1 MKKVLSYVE
10 EQIIIK
16 LLSEKY
22 HIVKKNDDIKEK
34 IHSQFKDWQNDV
46 VKKLNLS
53 NPFYNNQE
61 ALEKVKSELL
71 SNECTM
77 QNIKNDLKE
86 YKSLENISDIKVES
100 RFFNKEIEKLNN
112 RGIAIEKKPKS
123 TKLKITKKVK
133 LDTSEK
139 IAEDKKICRTL
150 ILDKWQKALDAEYM
164 KWELQEIQKYRAKL
178 MKKLED
184 WLKLVQKMDDLL
196 SELSLDS
203 GLLFD
208 LSKGS
213 LSEQD
218 ISQLKK
224 WVEYISKN
232 DGVKELCDMLGRLR
246 RADKTS
252 REEMVKTITH
262 ITQTIPDIDSN
273 EEIVGIKIGKDLE
286 HALPQELAL
295 LSDPETSILFDL
307 KYIEGRL
314 MCFDM
319 EGVSEEEIEIE
330 EEKLTQVSD
339 EEKLG
344 PIIICVDTSS
354 SMQGSPETIAKAVT
368 LYMATRAISQNRNC
382 YLINFSTGIETMDL
396 SGGLGLQE
404 VMKFL
409 KMSFNGGTDA
419 TPALNHALKMMKEE
433 DYEKADI
440 LMISDFVMGS
450 LPSDLTLKIQKA
462 KSEKNKFYSLAI
474 GNLFLNSYLK
484 EVFDDEWVYNT
495 NNSSI
500 HSIKKMADTMSN
512 I

>member
-1 MKKVLSYVE
+1 MKHRIAKLSE
-10 EQIIIK
+10 LDEKDIINF
-16 LLSEKY
+16 LSEKY
-22 HIVKKNDDIKEK
+22 HVIKKNEDLKEK
-34 IHSQFKDWQNDV
+34 ISADVEKTQKDI
-46 VKKLNLS
+46 KKQLLVD
-53 NPFYNNQE
+53 NPFYENQKVLKKAQENLVNEKGLDIQSDLNAYNELAKITDVRVNN
-61 ALEKVKSELL
+61 
-71 SNECTM
+71 
-77 QNIKNDLKE
+77 D
-86 YKSLENISDIKVES
+86 
-100 RFFNKEIEKLNN
+100 FWNKEIE
-112 RGIAIEKKPKS
+112 S
-123 TKLKITKKVK
+123 LKERVK
-133 LDTSEK
+133 LINKNAKRK
-139 IAEDKKICRTL
+139 IVAKDSLEQISKDAKVTRKL
-150 ILDKWQKALDAEYM
+150 LQEKWQKALDEEYI
-164 KWELQEIQKYRAKL
+164 KWELKEIQKYRDKL
-178 MKKLED
+178 MKKLDE
-184 WLKLVQKMDDLL
+184 WLKLIQEMDDLL

-203 GLLFD
+203 GVLFD

-213 LSEQD
+213 LSSQD

-295 LSDPETSILFDL
+295 LSDSETSILFDL

-319 EGVSEEEIEIE
+319 EGISEEKVEIE

-344 PIIICVDTSS
+344 PIIICVDTSG
-354 SMQGSPETIAKAVT
+354 SMQGSPETIAKVVT
-368 LYMATRAISQNRNC
+368 LYMATRAINQNRNC
-382 YLINFSTGIETMDL
+382 YLINFSTGIQTMDL

-404 VMKFL
+404 VIKFL

-419 TPALNHALKMMKEE
+419 TPALNHALEMMKEE
-433 DYEKADI
+433 DYKKADL
-440 LMISDFVMGS
+440 LMVSDFVMGS
-450 LPSDLTLKIQKA
+450 LPSDLILKIQKA
-462 KSEKNKFYSLAI
+462 KNEKNKFYSLAI
-474 GNLFLNSYLK
+474 GNLFLNSDLK
-484 EVFDDEWVYNT
+484 EVFDDKWVYNP

-500 HSIKKMADTMSN
+500 HSIKKIADTMQS